1 MRTQAF
7 VGLILAVL
15 VLIIGITM
23 TETVVESVSDAIA
36 VASGASDQ
44 PLTEVVLPFIST
56 IYVAAV
62 LGLAGTIGF
71 VSVRTR

>member
-15 VLIIGITM
+15 VLVIGITM
-23 TETVVESVSDAIA
+23 TETVVGAVSSAITA
-36 VASGASDQ
+36 ANTAADQ

-71 VSVRTR
+71 VSVRGR